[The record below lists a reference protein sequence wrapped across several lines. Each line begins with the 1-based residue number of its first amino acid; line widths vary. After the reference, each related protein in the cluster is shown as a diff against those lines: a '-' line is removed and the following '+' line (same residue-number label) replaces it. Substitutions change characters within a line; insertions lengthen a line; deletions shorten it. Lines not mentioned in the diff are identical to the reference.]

1 MKMTFKHIIKR
12 SAQGLGLAAFLFLT
26 SCETDIID
34 IDDRQQWLGAWTCQE
49 TSGDFAPQSYT
60 ITIYEGTQLDEV
72 EVSGLYN
79 QGTSFTLYANV
90 YNDDLII
97 PNQTVDGFTVAGSFE
112 INSDGDGATVDFIIN
127 DGAGGDNVGGNLS
140 R

>member
-1 MKMTFKHIIKR
+1 MKLTIKKITKR
-12 SAQGLGLAAFLFLT
+12 LAQGLGLAAFLFLS
-26 SCETDIID
+26 SCETDIMD

-49 TSGDFAPQSYT
+49 TAGDFAPQSYT

-72 EVSGLYN
+72 ELSGLYN
-79 QGTSFTLYANV
+79 QGSSFTLYANV
-90 YNDDLII
+90 YNNDLII

-127 DGAGGDNVGGNLS
+127 DGTGADNVIGNLS
-140 R
+140 K